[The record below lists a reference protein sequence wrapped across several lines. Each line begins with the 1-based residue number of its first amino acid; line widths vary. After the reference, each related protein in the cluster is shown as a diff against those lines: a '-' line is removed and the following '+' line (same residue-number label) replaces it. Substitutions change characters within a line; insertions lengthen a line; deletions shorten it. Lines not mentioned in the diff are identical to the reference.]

1 MDNNGKNGSNGNE
14 RIEFLKKREAEIRAK
29 LAEERLKQ
37 QKREWREYK
46 RLKDIV
52 GGALLAKSAEDAE
65 IEDMVKRIVKAAP
78 ITSEGDKRILRA
90 KGWI

>member
-1 MDNNGKNGSNGNE
+1 MDNNGKNGSNSNE
-14 RIEFLKKREAEIRAK
+14 RIESLKKREAEIRAK

-65 IEDMVKRIVKAAP
+65 VEEMVKRIVKAAP
-78 ITSEGDKRILRA
+78 ITSEGDKRLLRSR
-90 KGWI
+90 GWS